1 MASLAAPP
9 DSTKERSDASTE
21 TVGRSPTSSQRT
33 NSARER
39 LIDAAKQLFHTQGYE
54 ATGLA
59 QILEKADV
67 RSGSLYHF
75 FKSKEELLQAVLDWY
90 RDHLWPVVM
99 WPIFTRVT
107 DPIERIFTVLQMY
120 REALMGTN
128 FTFGCPIGNLALELA
143 ECQPA
148 TRERI
153 AGCFDGWRQAIYQCL
168 ELASDDLADDVNLK
182 GLAGFVL
189 VVMEGAIMQSRSHRA
204 IDPYDEAIAQLRD
217 YFDRLMEN
225 GSSTFKVRGSKNA
238 TGDRQQATEK
248 GDATE

>member
-1 MASLAAPP
+1 MS
-9 DSTKERSDASTE
+9 SEISNEQTK
-21 TVGRSPTSSQRT
+21 
-33 NSARER
+33 SARER
-39 LIDAAKQLFHTQGYE
+39 LIVAAKELFHTQGYE
-54 ATGLA
+54 ATGVA
-59 QILEKADV
+59 QILTKAGV

-99 WPIFTRVT
+99 WPIFARVT

-120 REALMGTN
+120 REALIGTG

-153 AGCFDGWRQAIYQCL
+153 ANCFNGWRQAIRQCL
-168 ELASDDLADDVNLK
+168 ELAREELSDDVNLN

-189 VVMEGAIMQSRSHRA
+189 VVMEGGIMQSRSHRA
-204 IDPYDEAIAQLRD
+204 IEPYDEAVAQLRD
-217 YFDRLMEN
+217 YFNRLMCRVEEP
-225 GSSTFKVRGSKNA
+225 VRSVQRK
-238 TGDRQQATEK
+238 EK
-248 GDATE
+248 KQ

>member
-1 MASLAAPP
+1 MPNASNEDGAGPKAAGEP
-9 DSTKERSDASTE
+9 TK
-21 TVGRSPTSSQRT
+21 
-33 NSARER
+33 SARER
-39 LIDAAKQLFHTQGYE
+39 LIDAARELFHTQGYE
-54 ATGLA
+54 ATGVA
-59 QILEKADV
+59 QILAKAGV

-120 REALMGTN
+120 REALVGTG

-153 AGCFDGWRQAIYQCL
+153 AKCFDGWRQAICQCL
-168 ELASDDLADDVNLK
+168 ELAREELTDDVDLN

-189 VVMEGAIMQSRSHRA
+189 VVMEGGIMQSRSHRA
-204 IDPYDEAIAQLRD
+204 IEPYDQAVAQLRD
-217 YFDRLMEN
+217 YFNRLVCRVEEP
-225 GSSTFKVRGSKNA
+225 VRTRKEKN
-238 TGDRQQATEK
+238 Q
-248 GDATE
+248 